1 VRVLDRKVLRE
12 LFASKGL
19 LLAITSLIAV
29 GVMAYIYM
37 RSSYNNLNRE
47 KDRYYE
53 QCRMADFW
61 IDVKKVPLAELDL
74 IAELPGVSE
83 IRPRIQFFAT
93 VDLERVAEPL
103 NGMVLSL
110 PDRQKPIINDI
121 VLRRGSYF
129 TDRRRN
135 EVIVNDAFARKQGL
149 FPGQWI
155 HLILNNRR
163 EEMFIVGTAMSSEFV
178 YLVGP
183 GTITPDPEH
192 FGVFYLKQSY
202 AEEVFDMDGAANQ
215 IVGVVAPSWRDR
227 IDEILDQ
234 AELRL
239 DDYGVASTTPRKD
252 QASNRFLSDE
262 IRGLGTFA
270 NILPVI
276 FLAVAAMV
284 LNVLMTRLIDQQRS
298 IIGTLKAVGYS
309 NSQIFWHFMKFGGL
323 VGLFGGLVGLPLGYG
338 MAVFITSIYKQFFE
352 FPQLE
357 NRIYPDLYLT
367 ALGIS
372 MGCSLIGCW
381 KGTRSSLQLKP
392 AEAMR
397 PKPPASGGR
406 VWLEHFTGLWRR
418 LSFGW
423 RLVIRNVVRH
433 KARTAVGVFAASM
446 GAAIL
451 MCGFMLRV
459 GIEYII
465 EFQFE
470 KVLRSD
476 VDVGFKD
483 ERGWDALQEA
493 RNLPGVDYAE
503 PTLDVSCEFTNGPYH
518 RKGGIT
524 GLKPG
529 ARLTMPRDLDANPV
543 PIKPVG
549 LTMTRKMADLLH
561 LKPGDTVFIKP
572 TKGLQQTRAV
582 PVVEIA
588 DSFMGLGVYAD
599 IDYLSRLIGEELA
612 ITGVQVKT
620 NPDKRLQ
627 AEMLTEL
634 KRLPAM
640 QSYNARTNT
649 IKNLVETVVNTQ
661 SIFIGLLVI
670 FAGVIFFASL
680 LNTSLIALAE
690 RKREVATLRVLGYTE
705 YQIGGYFLRESMMLN
720 AIGTALGLPLGYGL
734 CLWLTTIYD
743 TEMFR
748 FPLISPPAVW
758 FGVIGLAILFGLAAH
773 LFVQR
778 EINKLDWREALNVK
792 E

>member
-1 VRVLDRKVLRE
+1 MRVLDRKVVRE

-29 GVMAYIYM
+29 GVMCYIYM

-47 KDRYYE
+47 KERYYDA
-53 QCRMADFW
+53 CRMADFW

-74 IAELPGVSE
+74 VADLPGVSE
-83 IRPRIQFFAT
+83 IRPRITFFAT

-103 NGMVLSL
+103 NGMVFSL
-110 PDRQKPIINDI
+110 PDQRKPIINDI
-121 VLRRGSYF
+121 FLRRGSYF

-163 EEMFIVGTAMSSEFV
+163 EELFIVGTAMSSEFV

-202 AEEVFDMDGAANQ
+202 AEEVFNMDGAANQ

-227 IDEILDQ
+227 VDEILHR

-239 DDYGVASTTPRKD
+239 DDYGVVATTPRKD
-252 QASNRFLSDE
+252 QPSNRFLSDE

-284 LNVLMTRLIDQQRS
+284 LNVLMTRLIDQQRT
-298 IIGTLKAVGYS
+298 IIGTLKATGYS
-309 NSQIFWHFMKFGGL
+309 HAQIFWHFMKFGGL
-323 VGLFGGLVGLPLGYG
+323 VGLCGGLVGLPMGYG
-338 MAVFITSIYKQFFE
+338 MAEFITSIYRQFFE
-352 FPQLE
+352 FPELH
-357 NRIYPDLYLT
+357 NHIYPELYLT
-367 ALGIS
+367 ALATS
-372 MGCSLIGCW
+372 LGCALFGCW
-381 KGTRSSLQLKP
+381 RGTRGALRLKP

-397 PKPPASGGR
+397 PKPPVVGGR
-406 VWLEHFTGLWRR
+406 VWLEHFTAFWQR

-423 RLVIRNVVRH
+423 RLVIRNLVRH

-451 MCGFMLRV
+451 MCGFMLRM

-470 KVLRSD
+470 KVLHSD
-476 VDVGFKD
+476 VDLGFKD
-483 ERGWDALQEA
+483 ERGWDALQEV
-493 RNLPGVDYAE
+493 RKLPGVDYAE
-503 PTLDVSCEFTNGPYH
+503 PTLEVSCEFSSGPYR

-524 GLKPG
+524 GLKAA
-529 ARLTMPRDLDANPV
+529 ARLTVPRDREAQAV
-543 PIKPVG
+543 RIQPVG

-561 LKPGDTVFIKP
+561 LEAGDTVLIKP
-572 TKGLQQTRAV
+572 IKGLQQTHAV
-582 PVVEIA
+582 QVVEIA

-612 ITGVQVKT
+612 ITGVQVQT
-620 NPDKRLQ
+620 NPDEQAR
-627 AEMLTEL
+627 AEMLKEL
-634 KRLPAM
+634 KRLPAL

-670 FAGVIFFASL
+670 FAGVIFFSSL
-680 LNTSLIALAE
+680 LNTSLIGLAE

-705 YQIGGYFLRESMMLN
+705 YQIGGYFLRESMMLD
-720 AIGTALGLPLGYGL
+720 AIGTTLGLPLGYGL

-748 FPLISPPAVW
+748 FPLVAPPAVW
-758 FGVIGLAILFGLAAH
+758 IGVIGLAIAFGLSAH
-773 LFVQR
+773 VFVQR
-778 EINKLDWREALNVK
+778 EINKLDWRDALNVK

>member
-1 VRVLDRKVLRE
+1 MRVLDRKVVRE

-29 GVMAYIYM
+29 GVMCFIYM

-61 IDVKKVPLAELDL
+61 IDVKKVPLAELDQ
-74 IAELPGVSE
+74 IAELRGVSE
-83 IRPRIQFFAT
+83 IRPRITFFAT
-93 VDLERVAEPL
+93 VDLQRVAEPL

-110 PDRQKPIINDI
+110 PDRRQPVINDI

-149 FPGQWI
+149 YPGQWI

-227 IDEILDQ
+227 VEEILHQ

-252 QASNRFLSDE
+252 QPSNRFLSDE

-270 NILPVI
+270 NIMPMI
-276 FLAVAAMV
+276 FLAVAALV
-284 LNVLMTRLIDQQRS
+284 LNVLMMRLIDQQRN
-298 IIGTLKAVGYS
+298 IIGTLKATGYS
-309 NSQIFWHFMKFGGL
+309 SAQIFWHFMKFGGL
-323 VGLFGGLVGLPLGYG
+323 VGLCGGLVGLPLGYF
-338 MAVFITSIYKQFFE
+338 MAGFITSLYKQFFE
-352 FPQLE
+352 FPDLK
-357 NRIYPDLYLT
+357 NAVYPELYVT

-372 MGCSLIGCW
+372 LGCALFGSW
-381 KGTRSSLQLKP
+381 RGTRGALSLKP

-397 PKPPASGGR
+397 PRPPAAGGR
-406 VWLEHFTGLWRR
+406 VWLEHFTAFWQR

-433 KARTAVGVFAASM
+433 KGRTIVGVFAASM
-446 GAAIL
+446 GAALL
-451 MCGFMLRV
+451 MCGFMLRMGV
-459 GIEYII
+459 EYII

-476 VDVGFKD
+476 VDLGFKD
-483 ERGWDALQEA
+483 ERGWDALQEV
-493 RNLPGVDYAE
+493 RRLPGIDYAE
-503 PTLDVSCEFTNGPYH
+503 PTLDVACEFVNGPYR

-524 GLKPG
+524 GLAPG
-529 ARLTMPRDLDANPV
+529 ARLTMPRDMQARHV
-543 PIKPVG
+543 PIQSVG
-549 LTMTRKMADLLH
+549 LTMTRKLANLLH
-561 LKPGDTVFIKP
+561 LKAGDTVLVKP
-572 TKGLQQTRAV
+572 IKGLRQTRAV

-588 DSFMGLGVYAD
+588 DSYMGLGVYAN
-599 IDYLSRLIGEELA
+599 IDYLSKLIGEELA
-612 ITGVQVKT
+612 ITGVQVQT
-620 NPDKRLQ
+620 DPSKRLR
-627 AEMLTEL
+627 ADLLKEL
-634 KRLPAM
+634 KQLPAM
-640 QSYNARTNT
+640 QSYNARVNT

-661 SIFIGLLVI
+661 SIFIGLLVV
-670 FAGVIFFASL
+670 FAGVIFFSSL
-680 LNTSLIALAE
+680 LNTSLIGLAE

-705 YQIGGYFLRESMMLN
+705 YQIGGYFLRESMLVN
-720 AIGTALGLPLGYGL
+720 ALGTLIGLPLGYSL
-734 CLWLTTIYD
+734 CLWITTVYD

-748 FPLISPPAVW
+748 FPLVSPPLVW
-758 FGVIGLAILFGLAAH
+758 IGVVVLAALFGLAAH

>member
-1 VRVLDRKVLRE
+1 VRTLDRKVLRE

-19 LLAITSLIAV
+19 LFAITSLIAV

-61 IDVKKVPLAELDL
+61 IDVKKVPLAEMDL

-83 IRPRIQFFAT
+83 IRPRITFFAT
-93 VDLERVAEPL
+93 VDLQRVAEPL
-103 NGMVLSL
+103 NGMVFSL
-110 PDRQKPIINDI
+110 PDTQKPMINDI

-215 IVGVVAPSWRDR
+215 VVGTVAPSWRDR
-227 IDEILDQ
+227 VDEILRL
-234 AELRL
+234 AESRL
-239 DDYGVASTTPRKD
+239 DDYGVAATTPRKD

-270 NILPVI
+270 NFLPVI
-276 FLAVAAMV
+276 FLAVAALV
-284 LNVLMTRLIDQQRS
+284 LNVLMTRLIDQQRT

-323 VGLFGGLVGLPLGYG
+323 VGLCGGLVGMPLGYG
-338 MAVFITSIYKQFFE
+338 MAEFVTSVYRQFFE

-357 NRIYPDLYLT
+357 NKIYPDLYLT

-372 MGCSLIGCW
+372 LGCSMFGSW
-381 KGTRSSLQLKP
+381 KGTRGALRLQP

-397 PKPPASGGR
+397 PKPPAVGGR
-406 VWLEHFTGLWRR
+406 VWLEHFTAFWQR

-433 KARTAVGVFAASM
+433 KGRTIVAVFAASM

-459 GIEYII
+459 GIDYII

-476 VDVGFKD
+476 VDLGFKD
-483 ERGWDALQEA
+483 ERGWDALQEV

-503 PTLDVSCEFTNGPYH
+503 PTLDVSCEFFNGPYR

-529 ARLTMPRDLDANPV
+529 ARLTMPRDLDAQPV
-543 PIKPVG
+543 PIQSVG

-561 LKPGDTVFIKP
+561 LKAGDMVLIKP
-572 TKGLQQTRAV
+572 TKGLRQSRAV

-599 IDYLSRLIGEELA
+599 IDYLSRLVGEELA
-612 ITGVQVKT
+612 ITGVQVTT
-620 NPDKRLQ
+620 NPSQ
-627 AEMLTEL
+627 ALHDDMLKEI
-634 KRLPAM
+634 KQLPGL

-649 IKNLVETVVNTQ
+649 IKNLIETVVNTQ

-670 FAGVIFFASL
+670 FAGVIFFSSL
-680 LNTSLIALAE
+680 LNTSLISLAE
-690 RKREVATLRVLGYTE
+690 RRREVATLRVLGYTE
-705 YQIGGYFLRESMMLN
+705 YQIGGYFLRESMTLN
-720 AIGTALGLPLGYGL
+720 ALGTLLGLPLGYGL
-734 CLWLTTIYD
+734 TVWLTTLYD

-748 FPLISPPAVW
+748 FPLISPPQVW
-758 FGVIGLAILFGLAAH
+758 IGVIGLAIVFGLAAH